1 MSEMKLMMNIHVIV
15 YKNLSIIEMIERIS
29 KIEMIDL
36 RIEMKMIEMIVWELI
51 LFSIEIDHC
60 MNFLIDIDRGSELL
74 TFLMKDFSMRKKKIV
89 VSENFLLLMT
99 REMIVWEIVE

>member
-36 RIEMKMIEMIVWELI
+36 RIEMKMIEMIV
-51 LFSIEIDHC
+51 
-60 MNFLIDIDRGSELL
+60 
-74 TFLMKDFSMRKKKIV
+74 
-89 VSENFLLLMT
+89 
-99 REMIVWEIVE
+99 